1 MELAKRDTTAEIA
14 APTGLRVAALRTVLV
29 KGSTNKRFA
38 AKKST
43 PSIGFETAAKM
54 KEQRKEAGP
63 KTNLFEIFPQEAM
76 LLPSAPTRG
85 GPEEDSEDLCGNTDT
100 PAPVSTRNC

>member
-1 MELAKRDTTAEIA
+1 
-14 APTGLRVAALRTVLV
+14 
-29 KGSTNKRFA
+29 
-38 AKKST
+38 
-43 PSIGFETAAKM
+43 M

-100 PAPVSTRNC
+100 AAPVSTRNC